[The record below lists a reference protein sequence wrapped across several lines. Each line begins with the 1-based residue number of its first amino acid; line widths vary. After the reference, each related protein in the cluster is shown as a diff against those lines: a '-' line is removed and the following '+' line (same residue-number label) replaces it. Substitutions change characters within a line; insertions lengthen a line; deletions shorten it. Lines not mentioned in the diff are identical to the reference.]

1 MSINITHTMNT
12 FNFEGRE
19 NLRNTA
25 RDILNRQGA
34 SNESMQKIIDETIFD
49 AKQKNVMSSLNP
61 QLAIIKASSQIT
73 MNNSMKETLKYLKS
87 QAMKKTKKTPV
98 LGELWDTL
106 ASKEEEIYTGE
117 LIDFEINSELKNI
130 FAAA

>member
-1 MSINITHTMNT
+1 MSINITQTMNT
-12 FNFEGRE
+12 FNFERNE

-34 SNESMQKIIDETIFD
+34 SSESMQKIIDETIFS
-49 AKQKNVMSSLNP
+49 AKEKNVMNSLNP

-87 QAMKKTKKTPV
+87 QAMKKSKKTPI
-98 LGELWDTL
+98 LGELWETVT
-106 ASKEEEIYTGE
+106 SKEEAYSGE
-117 LIDFEINSELKNI
+117 LIDFEIDLEHKNI

>member
-12 FNFEGRE
+12 FNFEGRDS
-19 NLRNTA
+19 LRNSA
-25 RDILNRQGA
+25 RDILGRQGA

-49 AKQKNVMSSLNP
+49 AKQKTVMSSLNP

-73 MNNSMKETLKYLKS
+73 MNNSMKETLKYLRS
-87 QAMKKTKKTPV
+87 QAIKKSKKTPV
-98 LGELWDTL
+98 LGELWESIVT
-106 ASKEEEIYTGE
+106 KEDSYTGE
-117 LIDFEINSELKNI
+117 LIDFEIDMEHKNI